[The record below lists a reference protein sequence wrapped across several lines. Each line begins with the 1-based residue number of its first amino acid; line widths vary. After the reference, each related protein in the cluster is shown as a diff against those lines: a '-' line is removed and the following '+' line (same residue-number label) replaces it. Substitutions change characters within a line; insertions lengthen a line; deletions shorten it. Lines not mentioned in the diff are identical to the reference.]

1 MTAMLTRTE
10 LMEPSMSTF
19 SFSFLLM
26 MTGCSRSSLLLLREE
41 TAPSVRAGAAPGR
54 CPVLP
59 GGARWWWWGER
70 GGSGRT

>member
-1 MTAMLTRTE
+1 MLTRTE

-41 TAPSVRAGAAPGR
+41 TVLSAGRGQR
-54 CPVLP
+54 RD
-59 GGARWWWWGER
+59 ARWCP
-70 GGSGRT
+70 GSGRT